1 MLLHEN
7 EDLFNNLVIQ
17 TAAFKHIPQNAV
29 IKDYMI
35 CSILQKLSKSEYVN
49 KCIFKGG
56 TSLSKCYEGAID
68 RFSEDIDLTY
78 LPQADESTKSIERN
92 LKNIEKRLA
101 GNFEIE
107 KIESERSNRNK
118 SAYLSKNILGSPCR
132 IKLEIGSSVRPE
144 PYSLLAVKTYFQ
156 EFLESLDNAE
166 AKAVVAEYELAEFK
180 INVLDIVRTFI
191 DKVFAVKRHVLEG
204 TINNK
209 ARHLYDIVRLWK
221 RMEVQAFITDAAKFK
236 ELVQIVKTTD
246 SEYLDGKRLCLYY
259 HPNEKFNYNNWH
271 DKLNNAELKKRYERL
286 HKDLL
291 YTDEKQKFDDVLIVM
306 EQIAERFNA
315 IGE

>member
-118 SAYLSKNILGSPCR
+118 SAYLSKNILGSLCR

>member
-56 TSLSKCYEGAID
+56 TSLSKCYDGAID

-118 SAYLSKNILGSPCR
+118 SAYLSKNILGSLCR

-191 DKVFAVKRHVLEG
+191 DKVSAVKRHVLEG

-291 YTDEKQKFDDVLIVM
+291 YTDEKQKFNAVLIVM